1 MGKTSDFCVLT
12 LKSILNNKN
21 SQNFLSWNP
30 NTFFHKCSK
39 AGLAKKSIRCEGEL
53 PLMRLYLLYQRP
65 NSWHLEVETL
75 A

>member
-1 MGKTSDFCVLT
+1 MKERKKKETDC
-12 LKSILNNKN
+12 LNYTQLPDNV
-21 SQNFLSWNP
+21 
-30 NTFFHKCSK
+30 SK
-39 AGLAKKSIRCEGEL
+39 ASEL